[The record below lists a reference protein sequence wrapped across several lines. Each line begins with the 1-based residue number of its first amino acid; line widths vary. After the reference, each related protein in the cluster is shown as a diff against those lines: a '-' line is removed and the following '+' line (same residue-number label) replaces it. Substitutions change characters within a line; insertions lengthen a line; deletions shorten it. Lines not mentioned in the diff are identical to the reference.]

1 MAEEPQMQTLQQR
14 IAALNQAQVGRN
26 PNGASASQPPRPPVA
41 RNRTVN
47 NPPHEV
53 NGAAASH
60 TAIGNEPAGFRQD
73 GLLPPPTNIRRTGQ
87 KSDNTAAKTPP
98 LPARKSPALPPRRP
112 SSQSQRRDSLE
123 STTSGVS
130 ISTIAS
136 TGTSRTSS
144 TLESGP
150 RTVRAPAW
158 GETQLP
164 PLPPR
169 RSESEGPKPALPSRP
184 RPKSAVS
191 ERSLP
196 PVSVPPRPPPR
207 LPSRQP
213 SNDSEAPVP
222 KLPPR
227 RPNANGTSQP
237 VDSTEDHGIRPP
249 PRKLPPPAP
258 SSSALDK
265 IRQSSFAGLNKQEPS
280 IPPRPG
286 SISNGTPPPVPLS
299 SRPDLSKIQATK
311 PRLGSNGVYAA
322 QSTGCLICR
331 DFSEPDTHATR
342 YPRHSLPTQDL
353 AWLAR
358 ELTAPFPSDTD
369 KARVIFT
376 WLHHNISYDVDAFFN
391 NRVKP
396 STPANTLAT
405 GLAVCEGYAGLFSTL
420 ATYAGLEAIV
430 IGGHGKGFGFQSL
443 APGSAL
449 PPFQSSHAWN
459 AVKIDGGKWKLVDP
473 CWGAGAVNGRNQ
485 PYIQR
490 FNPAEFTMSND
501 EFGLRHYPANKE
513 HFFRDDGRIM
523 SWEEYIFGNGFQQP
537 HLYSDTGKNHIGEQ
551 SFLPAV
557 KQISIYQPG
566 PLRFQFSLVCPHWS
580 ITQHSK
586 QPGPLVFLLLIH
598 GIDGRN
604 EERLVFEHVRGS
616 NPNGG
621 GDLWYLDVPDPRMLG
636 APGQK
641 LQIASVTSFGDRQD
655 AHGLTV
661 REFREQQNRVG
672 MAFAFIAEWELVA

>member
-1 MAEEPQMQTLQQR
+1 MAEEPQLQTLQQR
-14 IAALNQAQVGRN
+14 IAALNHAQVGRN
-26 PNGASASQPPRPPVA
+26 PSGAPASQPSRPTVT
-41 RNRTVN
+41 RNIKTVSI
-47 NPPHEV
+47 PPHQV
-53 NGAAASH
+53 NGAAASLPK
-60 TAIGNEPAGFRQD
+60 IGNEPAGLRQD
-73 GLLPPPTNIRRTGQ
+73 GLLPPPTIRRTGQ
-87 KSDNTAAKTPP
+87 KPDNNNSGTTAKTPP

-112 SSQSQRRDSLE
+112 SSRRDSLE
-123 STTSGVS
+123 STTSGLS
-130 ISTIAS
+130 ISTIGS

-164 PLPPR
+164 PLPPK

-184 RPKSAVS
+184 RPRSAVS
-191 ERSLP
+191 ERSL
-196 PVSVPPRPPPR
+196 PPRPPPR

-213 SNDSEAPVP
+213 SNDNEQPPVP

-227 RPNANGTSQP
+227 RPNVNGFSKSANAA
-237 VDSTEDHGIRPP
+237 DEHGVRPP
-249 PRKLPPPAP
+249 PRNLPPPAP
-258 SSSALDK
+258 SSSELDK
-265 IRQSSFAGLNKQEPS
+265 IRQSSFAGLNKQTQGPN

-286 SISNGTPPPVPLS
+286 SVSNGTPPPV
-299 SRPDLSKIQATK
+299 PDLSKIQATK
-311 PRLGSNGVYAA
+311 PRLGSNGVYTS
-322 QSTGCLICR
+322 QSTGCVICR
-331 DFSEPDTHATR
+331 DYSGPDTRAAQ

-358 ELTAPFPSDTD
+358 ELTAPFPSATD

-376 WLHHNISYDVDAFFN
+376 WLHHNIAYDVDAFFN
-391 NRVKP
+391 DRVKP

-430 IGGHGKGFGFQSL
+430 VGGHGKGFGFQNI

-449 PPFQSSHAWN
+449 PPFRSSHAWN
-459 AVKIDGGKWKLVDP
+459 AVKIDGGKWKLIDP
-473 CWGAGAVNGRNQ
+473 CWGAGVVNGRNQ
-485 PYIQR
+485 PYTPL
-490 FNPAEFTMSND
+490 FNPSQFTMSND
-501 EFGLRHYPANKE
+501 EFGLRHYPENKE

-537 HLYSDTGKNHIGEQ
+537 HLWSDTGKNHISEQ
-551 SFLPAV
+551 SFLPAT

-566 PLRFQFSLVCPHWS
+566 PLRFQFNLLCPHWS
-580 ITQHSK
+580 VTQHSK
-586 QPGPLVFLLLIH
+586 QPGPYVFVLMIH
-598 GIDGRN
+598 GIDGR
-604 EERLVFEHVRGS
+604 EDQQLPFEHVRGS

-621 GDLWYLDVPDPRMLG
+621 GDVWYLDIPDPRILG

-641 LQIASVTSFGDRQD
+641 LQIASVTSFGDLQD

-661 REFREQQNRVG
+661 QEFREKKGRVG